1 MVQDSSLLDDEMS
14 ATNSTDARLGW
25 VNSPDGQGTIDIIWG
40 CALTI
45 FLCVWTVLT
54 LNVPAPDTT
63 LWAFTKTKLKWAI
76 IALFGPEWL
85 TGMAGAQWSI
95 ARRARKQFQDDGIK
109 WTMRQSFF
117 ADMGGVRVQLRD
129 DEFPVTSKH
138 IHVLFKHGLITLDAI
153 TPASIDDRSKT
164 DGVAKLFTIVQTAW
178 FILQCIA
185 RLIQK
190 ISITTLEL
198 STVAFVV
205 CTIGTN
211 IMWWS
216 KPKDVFVPIVL
227 KIDHTLEDLLVL
239 TGCSIQDAKS
249 KEVSW
254 KWSPLEEF
262 DDLRPNFLVDVG
274 QYLPYTSKSKLSQS
288 AQKIRFRNDRLPPLE
303 RDWLLGHFL
312 SALSLLFGAVYVSG
326 WNISFPTHT
335 EHIIWRICTVML
347 FCLVVAFWVVD
358 AGEALYRRQKKV
370 SDSQK
375 VAVTPVKMALYA
387 IIAMT
392 YVTIRLYILVEP
404 LVCLRSLPAAAF
416 ETVQWSNYIPHV

>member
-1 MVQDSSLLDDEMS
+1 MS
-14 ATNSTDARLGW
+14 ASNSTDVRFGW
-25 VNSPDGQGTIDIIWG
+25 VNSPNGQGTIDIIWG

-63 LWAFTKTKLKWAI
+63 LWVFTRRKMKWAI

-85 TGMAGAQWSI
+85 SGMAGAQWSI
-95 ARRARKQFQDDGIK
+95 ARRSRKQFQDGGIE

-117 ADMGGVRVQLRD
+117 ADMGGVRVKLKD

-138 IHVLFKHGLITLDAI
+138 VYVLYKLGLITLDAI
-153 TPASIDDRSKT
+153 TPAAIEDRSKA

-178 FILQCIA
+178 FILQCLA
-185 RLIQK
+185 RLIQQ

-198 STVAFVV
+198 STIAFVV

-211 IMWWS
+211 IMWWN

-227 KIDHTLEDLLVL
+227 HIDCTLEGLLAMAGPQIL
-239 TGCSIQDAKS
+239 DAKS
-249 KEVSW
+249 EAVGW
-254 KWSPLEEF
+254 KWSPLEKF

-274 QYLPYTSKSKLSQS
+274 QYLPYTSSSNLSQT

-312 SALSLLFGAVYVSG
+312 SVISLLFGAVYVAG

-335 EHIIWRICTVML
+335 EQILWRICTLML
-347 FCLVVAFWVVD
+347 FSLVVAFWAVD
-358 AGEALYRRQKKV
+358 AGEGLYRRQKKV
-370 SDSQK
+370 PASQK
-375 VAVTPVKMALYA
+375 VAVTPVKMMLYA
-387 IIAMT
+387 VIAMT
-392 YVTIRLYILVEP
+392 YVTIRIYILVEP
-404 LVCLRSLPAAAF
+404 FICLRSLPAVAF
-416 ETVQWSNYIPHV
+416 ETVQWSTFIPHI